1 MKRLLFG
8 ALAGASAGY
17 ALYRT
22 LQAAR
27 AVGAPQPVVPKDAA
41 RYGEIRRALALA
53 GTLRGMASASA
64 VAYGGPMDAIAHRTQ
79 GLPVWLRLPVLSL
92 AGSIAGAATDLPLEF
107 IEGYELER
115 RYGLSDQSARAW
127 LGEYAKG
134 AALSSAFTAMLTIP
148 FSALLRKAPQRWPL
162 YATAGLVPLFILTNL
177 IVPVYIAPLF
187 NNFEPLEG
195 PLEGRLRALAARF
208 GVGDAQILR
217 VDMSRQTK
225 KANAYVTGLFST
237 HRIVVGDTLLEHFP
251 DEEVEFVVAHELGHY
266 VSRDSWRLTAFGT
279 LIAGTMMALSNGTL
293 SKRERKHFDNPAT
306 VYRLYMLM
314 LLYSQSLRPALF
326 AFTRSREWAADE
338 FAVAATGEPVW
349 GVRAFERLRDQNLA
363 EDDVPR
369 WYEIFFS
376 THPSLGDRIKE
387 LKAATR

>member
-1 MKRLLFG
+1 MKRILFG

-17 ALYRT
+17 AAYRT

-27 AVGAPQPVVPKDAA
+27 ALRAPRPVIPKDAV

-53 GTLRGMASASA
+53 GTLRGIAAA
-64 VAYGGPMDAIAHRTQ
+64 GAIAYGGPMDAIARHTRA
-79 GLPVWLRLPVLSL
+79 LPVWLRLSVL
-92 AGSIAGAATDLPLEF
+92 SIAGSLASTATDLPLEF
-107 IEGYELER
+107 MEGYELER
-115 RYGLSDQSARAW
+115 RYGLSEQTPHAW
-127 LGEYAKG
+127 LTEYAKG
-134 AALSSAFTAMLTIP
+134 TALSAAFTALLSIP
-148 FSALLRKAPQRWPL
+148 FSALLRKAPKLWPL

-177 IVPVYIAPLF
+177 VVPVYIAPLF
-187 NNFEPLEG
+187 NKFEPLEG
-195 PLEGRLRALAARF
+195 PLEQRLRALASRF

-237 HRIVVGDTLLEHFP
+237 HRIVLGDTLLENFP

-279 LIAGTMMALSNGTL
+279 LVAGAMMALANGTL
-293 SKRERKHFDNPAT
+293 LKRERKHFDNPAT

-314 LLYSQSLRPALF
+314 LVYSQSLRPALF
-326 AFTRSREWAADE
+326 AFSRSREWAADR
-338 FAVAATGEPVW
+338 FAIDATREPQW
-349 GVRAFERLRDQNLA
+349 GVRAFERLREQNLA
-363 EDDVPR
+363 EDDVPH

-376 THPSLGDRIKE
+376 THPSLGARIAK
-387 LKAATR
+387 LRAAAN